1 MVSLGVERLLA
12 RASSV
17 VGNERL
23 GLLTNHAAVDHG
35 LTPTVDRLDAAEDI
49 DLRQLYGPEHGLRG
63 TEQAGVAVES
73 SVDSRTGLPV
83 QSLYGETRRL
93 TPALLDGVDTLLC
106 DLPDV
111 GSRYYTLVSTLAA
124 AMQGVAAADARLVV
138 LDRPNPIAP
147 LGVSGNRVD
156 PAFSSFVGG
165 YRLPITHGLTIG
177 ELATYINDEFDIGA
191 SLDVVEIRGWQRSQ
205 WFDGTDLPWV
215 LPSPNVPTLTTAT
228 LYPGTCLL
236 EGTNLSEGRGTTK
249 PFELVGAPW
258 IDAGNWATKLE
269 ESALDGV
276 GFRPTAFRPTFSK
289 HREATVEG
297 VQVHVRDR
305 DAIDPVRVGV
315 TLLVSAFTTAEKTAW
330 VEDGEEYV
338 IDRLAG
344 TDTLR
349 RMIDERRGAADP
361 SAIVDD
367 VLADWESDRAAFAA
381 VREEYERY

>member
-12 RASSV
+12 RPER
-17 VGNERL
+17 VGGEERI

-49 DLRQLYGPEHGLRG
+49 NLQRLYGPEHGLRG

-83 QSLYGETRRL
+83 ESLYGETRRL

-106 DLPDV
+106 DLQDV
-111 GSRYYTLVSTLAA
+111 GSRYYTLVSTLAY
-124 AMQGVAAADARLVV
+124 AMQGVAAADARMVV

-191 SLDVVEIRGWQRSQ
+191 TLDVVELRGWQRSR
-205 WFDGTDLPWV
+205 WFDETDLPWV

-228 LYPGTCLL
+228 LYPGTCFL
-236 EGTNLSEGRGTTK
+236 EGTTLSEGRGTTK
-249 PFELVGAPW
+249 PFELAGAPW
-258 IDAGNWATKLE
+258 VDAEDWASRLA
-269 ESALDGV
+269 ESTSDGV
-276 GFRPTAFRPTFSK
+276 RFRPTAFQPTFSK
-289 HREATVEG
+289 HEGETVEG
-297 VQVHVRDR
+297 VQVHVHDR
-305 DAIDPVRVGV
+305 NSMDPVRVGLA
-315 TLLVSAFTTAEKTAW
+315 LLVSAFTSYEETEW
-330 VEDGEEYV
+330 VKDGEEYV

-349 RMIDERRGAADP
+349 RLVDKRRGTDDP
-361 SAIVDD
+361 GVLVDEI
-367 VLADWESDRAAFAA
+367 LAEWESDRAAFQA
-381 VREEYERY
+381 VRERYERY

>member
-1 MVSLGVERLLA
+1 MVSLGVERLLD
-12 RASSV
+12 RPSSL
-17 VGNERL
+17 VGDERI

-35 LTPTVDRLDAAEDI
+35 LTPTVDRLDAAEEI

-73 SVDSRTGLPV
+73 STDSRTGLPV
-83 QSLYGETRRL
+83 ESLYGETRRL
-93 TPALLDGVDTLLC
+93 TPVLLDGVDTLLC
-106 DLPDV
+106 DLQDV
-111 GSRYYTLVSTLAA
+111 GSRYYTLVSTLAY
-124 AMQGVAAADARLVV
+124 AMQGVAAADARMVV

-165 YRLPITHGLTIG
+165 YRLPITHGLTLG
-177 ELATYINDEFDIGA
+177 ELATYLNDEFDMGA
-191 SLDVVEIRGWQRSQ
+191 TLDIVEIRGWQRSQ
-205 WFDGTDLPWV
+205 WFDETDLPWV

-258 IDAGNWATKLE
+258 IDAEEWATQLE
-269 ESALDGV
+269 ASALDGV
-276 GFRPTAFRPTFSK
+276 AFRPTAFRPTFSK
-289 HREATVEG
+289 HQEEAVKG

-305 DAIDPVRVGV
+305 DAIDPVRVGM
-315 TLLVSAFTTAEKTAW
+315 TLLVSAFTGFEKTAW
-330 VEDGEEYV
+330 VEDGDAYV

-349 RMIDERRGAADP
+349 RTVDERRGAADP
-361 SAIVDD
+361 SVIADEI
-367 VLADWESDRAAFAA
+367 LADWESDRAAFEA
-381 VREEYERY
+381 VRGEYERY